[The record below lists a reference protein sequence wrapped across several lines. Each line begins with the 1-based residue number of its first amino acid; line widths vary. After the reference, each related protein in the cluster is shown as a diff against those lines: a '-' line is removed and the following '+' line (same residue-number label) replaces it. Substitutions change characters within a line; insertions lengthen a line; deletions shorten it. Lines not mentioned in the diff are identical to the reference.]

1 MISFLWLSLVV
12 LVVFIAAFLISNF
25 RFKGFNTITF
35 KESMVGFLVA
45 EVVLALAI
53 TATIWS
59 NRTDYEILNGVVE
72 DKYSK
77 RVSCSHS
84 YPCNC
89 RTVKTGKTTSTVCD
103 TCYSHPYD
111 VDWVVKSNVGSLR
124 ISRVNSQGTIEP
136 PRFTEVIL
144 GEPFAMSH
152 SYQNY
157 ILGARDS
164 LFGSRLTPEQ
174 STKMPSYGDVYD
186 YYRFN
191 HTILYGNVNV
201 DQKIWN
207 NLLSNTLISLGNL
220 KQVNIRVVFTDK
232 TEEFVDELESHFV
245 GGKKNDVTIVYG
257 VTGDAIN
264 YVRAFTFA
272 RSYGNELT
280 VVELRDS
287 LFALGNISEPHKHIE
302 VMTNVIQ
309 KTYKRTPME
318 HFEYLASASDVSA
331 SQLIYVLIFALV
343 ISVGI
348 NFMLHHDDFL

>member
-12 LVVFIAAFLISNF
+12 AVVFVAAFLISKF
-25 RFKGFNTITF
+25 YFAGYNTITI
-35 KESMVGFLVA
+35 KESVVGFLIA

-53 TATIWS
+53 GATIWG
-59 NRTDYEILNGVVE
+59 NRADYEILNGVVQS
-72 DKYSK
+72 KYSE

-89 RTVKTGKTTSTVCD
+89 RSVKNGNTTSTVCD
-103 TCYSHPYD
+103 TCYEHLYD
-111 VDWVVKSNVGSLR
+111 VDWVVKSNIGSTR
-124 ISRVNSQGTIEP
+124 IDRVNSQGTIEP

-152 SYQNY
+152 PYQNY

-174 STKMPSYGDVYD
+174 SAKMPSYGGVYD

-191 HTILYGNVNV
+191 HTILYGSVNV
-201 DQKIWN
+201 DQNKWN
-207 NLLSNTLISLGNL
+207 KLLANTLISLGNL

-232 TEEFVDELESHFV
+232 TEEIVDRLESHFI

-257 VTGDAIN
+257 VTGDTIN
-264 YVRAFTFA
+264 YVRVFTFA

-287 LFALGNISEPHKHIE
+287 LFALGNISEPEKHVE
-302 VMTNVIQ
+302 VMTDVIK

-318 HFEYLASASDVSA
+318 HFGYLASASDVSA
-331 SQLIYVLIFALV
+331 TQLMYVLLFALI

-348 NFMLHHDDFL
+348 NFLLHHIEFI